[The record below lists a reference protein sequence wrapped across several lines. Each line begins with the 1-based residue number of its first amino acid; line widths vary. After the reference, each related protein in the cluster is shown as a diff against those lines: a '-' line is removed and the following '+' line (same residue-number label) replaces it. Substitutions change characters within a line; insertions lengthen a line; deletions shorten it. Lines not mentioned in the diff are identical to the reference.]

1 MFGKTNSIKER
12 LRSSYILII
21 ALMIIPTM
29 YSIIVSRIHTVQYDK
44 IITNVSRA
52 NRLSQIVKVNISD
65 EIWDI
70 VAGKIE
76 FNEGNQYVILRQIRS
91 GILGMMDSTSNEKNR
106 QLLVVASRAEETLEN
121 YVNML
126 GNQINDNA
134 SVAENEKIMD
144 EIRGV
149 SSLIYDILQNFIVSE
164 IESAADTNESIKR
177 SSVILTFIQSIIG
190 LIIISISIYAFTSVS
205 ENIRRT
211 IHDMEV
217 LSSRIANGDLNARA
231 ERPNVR
237 ELNHLAENLNTMAG
251 KIEDLIDEN
260 VQEQI
265 NLQKA
270 EMKTLQA
277 QITPHFLYNTFDT
290 IIWLAESG
298 QTAEVIE
305 ITRAFSDF
313 FRISLSKGHEWITV
327 SQELDHV
334 RNYLKIQKIRY
345 ENILNYEFDIDDG
358 IDSIP
363 VLKLVLQ
370 PLVENAIYHG
380 IKNKRGRGKITVS
393 AHLAGGK
400 GTQDSAESSAGTG
413 YLLFSVEDNG
423 IGFTPSR
430 LEEVLNELNKKS
442 DVENL
447 RAVYGLY
454 NVNKRLNLYYDK
466 SVSLSIK
473 SEYGKGTLVSFTV
486 PVNSNVS
493 GDSDV

>member
-1 MFGKTNSIKER
+1 
-12 LRSSYILII
+12 
-21 ALMIIPTM
+21 MIIPTL
-29 YSIIVSRIHTVQYDK
+29 YSVIFSRIHTMQYDK

-52 NRLSQIVKVNISD
+52 NRLSQIVKVNVSD

-91 GILGMMDSTSNEKNR
+91 GIAGMMDSTSNEKNR
-106 QLLVVASRAEETLEN
+106 QLLVVASRAEDTLEN

-149 SSLIYDILQNFIVSE
+149 CSLIYDILQNFIVSE

-177 SSVILTFIQSIIG
+177 SSINLTFIQSIIG

-205 ENIRRT
+205 ENIRRP

-231 ERPNVR
+231 ERPNVK

-345 ENILNYEFDIDDG
+345 ENILNYEFNIDDG
-358 IDSIP
+358 IDNVP

-393 AHLAGGK
+393 AHRINDRE
-400 GTQDSAESSAGTG
+400 TQDSAESGDSTD
-413 YLLFSVEDNG
+413 YIVFSVEDNG
-423 IGFTPSR
+423 IGFTPPR

-447 RAVYGLY
+447 KAVYGLY

-486 PVNSNVS
+486 PFNINVS
-493 GDSDV
+493 GESDV